1 MPRIVARSGT
11 AARRSDQLLSF
22 SPKSAERR
30 LFSSAQFRLPSQ
42 TNKAVNPIRLS
53 SAGVQTR
60 MNHNDR
66 GVICQNTIAPSTRI
80 FSRIFSCLEIKFQAD
95 CEKFLSDFSDVRCHA
110 RRGLSVRQPLWIT
123 LPGHEH
129 RCWHGFQALVL
140 DFFTVTVL
148 CYRLRRLE
156 NERDRS
162 HRDG

>member
-1 MPRIVARSGT
+1 MPRTVARSGT

-80 FSRIFSCLEIKFQAD
+80 FSSIEIKFQGD
-95 CEKFLSDFSDVRCHA
+95 CGNF
-110 RRGLSVRQPLWIT
+110 
-123 LPGHEH
+123 
-129 RCWHGFQALVL
+129 VL
-140 DFFTVTVL
+140 DFFTVTI
-148 CYRLRRLE
+148 LRQLPAWALG
-156 NERDRS
+156 DV
-162 HRDG
+162 G

>member
-1 MPRIVARSGT
+1 MPRTVARSGT

-30 LFSSAQFRLPSQ
+30 LVSSAQLRLPSQ
-42 TNKAVNPIRLS
+42 TNKAVNPIRPS

-80 FSRIFSCLEIKFQAD
+80 FSRLEIKFQLIAENS
-95 CEKFLSDFSDVRCHA
+95 CQISSDVRCQA